1 MIQARFT
8 ISTSPYIG
16 IIYRYLILHSLR
28 MLYYNFFLNLVAWL
42 FITITCL
49 GDIFHRLKLKMT

>member
-1 MIQARFT
+1 MIQTGFT

-28 MLYYNFFLNLVAWL
+28 MPYCNFFLNLVA
-42 FITITCL
+42 C
-49 GDIFHRLKLKMT
+49 